1 MAMSKRVL
9 LCVAAGLLLGS
20 PCAVAQDQ
28 KAAGA
33 DGVQSEISMCIS
45 YYIVLKGCV
54 ADRDRNL
61 AENTQKVM
69 DALTERA
76 FKLGTEIGMTGDAML
91 TRLKTFQDDQ
101 MQLIGRKCAN
111 ISSLSAR
118 HDERC
123 TQVAKKGDAILPG
136 YLKK

>member
-1 MAMSKRVL
+1 MSKRVL

-33 DGVQSEISMCIS
+33 DSVQSEISMCIS

-61 AENTQKVM
+61 AESTQKVM

-76 FKLGTEIGMTGDAML
+76 FRLGTEIGMSGDAML

-101 MQLIGRKCAN
+101 MQLIGRKCTN
-111 ISSLSAR
+111 ISSLSVANR
-118 HDERC
+118 SRKRE
-123 TQVAKKGDAILPG
+123 TQSCRSI
-136 YLKK
+136 